1 MYIYIPDIHSDICLS
16 IYTYMCVCVSLPCRI
31 HRLPNN
37 QKLIALSAH
46 NMFSR
51 APVPPL
57 PVPTPIQHFDWPA
70 LAPSEPA
77 PIWSWISWDLCSKN
91 EKIMG
96 DLPST
101 MGATN
106 PSKRRYNGI

>member
-1 MYIYIPDIHSDICLS
+1 MFVYIYLFI
-16 IYTYMCVCVSLPCRI
+16 CVCVFAMQNPETSQQP
-31 HRLPNN
+31 
-37 QKLIALSAH
+37 KAH